1 MLMMMKEME
10 EIGEI
15 KKNISFQKKNE
26 KNNEMMLLMLMDE
39 EETFMTKDEKVLS
52 PHFLT

>member
-1 MLMMMKEME
+1 MMLMMMKEMEEME

-26 KNNEMMLLMLMDE
+26 KNNEMMLIVDV
-39 EETFMTKDEKVLS
+39 DG
-52 PHFLT
+52 